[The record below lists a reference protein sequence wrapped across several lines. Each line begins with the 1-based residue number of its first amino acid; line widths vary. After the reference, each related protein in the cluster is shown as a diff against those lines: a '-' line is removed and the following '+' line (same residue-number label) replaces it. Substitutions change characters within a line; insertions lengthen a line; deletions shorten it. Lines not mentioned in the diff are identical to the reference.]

1 MIFNVSIFSFYIF
14 SLIVGLTHL
23 KTQWALYQHYSLI
36 PFYLPQLIIKFVR
49 TVAKENKKKSK

>member
-1 MIFNVSIFSFYIF
+1 MFLFISFYIF